1 MPTLTDAQWQSIAKR
16 SPDDIPALMAF
27 LHCPAAQ
34 AIPERISQALAVPL
48 ECTTAIPA
56 HDGVLWSRRLLQ
68 HFRQTDG
75 KVALVDGEALRY
87 ASQSENTWRRMAAHL
102 GARRLARALARR
114 VQRSQLEVVLDLAGP
129 DALQFARRPL
139 LDDPLVLDD
148 TQEWSNEQIAA
159 CLMPGG
165 LACLQRSFEALPPAL
180 AWRGRLRLPAPPD
193 TENHTV
199 PPAEVLWPICLALAK
214 ELNSSWFS

>member
-87 ASQSENTWRRMAAHL
+87 ASQSENTWRRMAAYL

-159 CLMPGG
+159 RLVVSPATAKTHVSRTMVKLHARDRAQLVVLAYETGLVKPGWLG
-165 LACLQRSFEALPPAL
+165 
-180 AWRGRLRLPAPPD
+180 
-193 TENHTV
+193 
-199 PPAEVLWPICLALAK
+199 
-214 ELNSSWFS
+214 